1 MREHLRL
8 FEWLSELLDH
18 IYTQANAFPNLN
30 MVQFVFQITMEE
42 LQFISIHDERYRW
55 EKGLNVAYVGAVDKV
70 RAMEELHEAGIS
82 GHVFFAKPPT
92 LRIRGIT
99 KEDLNILVTRN
110 GQRLGY
116 GPFTWEQIVNPSYSA
131 VPEEEDDLE
140 L

>member
-1 MREHLRL
+1 
-8 FEWLSELLDH
+8 
-18 IYTQANAFPNLN
+18 
-30 MVQFVFQITMEE
+30 MEA
-42 LQFISIHDERYRW
+42 LQCISINDERDCW

-70 RAMEELHEAGIS
+70 RAMEELHDAGIS
-82 GHVFFAKPPT
+82 GHVFFAKPPI

-99 KEDLNILVTRN
+99 KDDLEILVTRN

-131 VPEEEDDLE
+131 APEEEDDPE